1 MHVNLITPPKP
12 DGGVRVGAVKS
23 HGPRHTMADHRA
35 VHAGNSGLGAVLFVL
50 AAIATVLGWTGTRA
64 KTTTEPSPQE
74 AVYSAAD
81 TLVAKLMRENVYSL
95 SPNDTIRQALHM
107 FVDKRISGAPLL
119 SDDRTLAGF
128 VSDGDVLDVC
138 AGRWVA
144 QPAGAGELFETTPNN
159 SETTSPHINP
169 VNALF
174 LQLNVVVSSC
184 FELFF

>member
-35 VHAGNSGLGAVLFVL
+35 VHADNSGLGAVLFVL

-74 AVYSAAD
+74 AVYS
-81 TLVAKLMRENVYSL
+81 L

-107 FVDKRISGAPLL
+107 FADKRISSAPLL
-119 SDDRTLAGF
+119 SDGRTLAGF

-144 QPAGAGELFETTPNN
+144 QPAGVGELFETTPNN

-174 LQLNVVVSSC
+174 LQLNIVVSSC

>member
-1 MHVNLITPPKP
+1 
-12 DGGVRVGAVKS
+12 
-23 HGPRHTMADHRA
+23 MADHRA
-35 VHAGNSGLGAVLFVL
+35 VHADNFGLGAVLFVL

-74 AVYSAAD
+74 AVYA
-81 TLVAKLMRENVYSL
+81 L

-107 FVDKRISGAPLL
+107 FVDKRISSAPLLSDDLL

-144 QPAGAGELFETTPNN
+144 QPAGVGELFETTLKQLRL
-159 SETTSPHINP
+159 TST
-169 VNALF
+169 
-174 LQLNVVVSSC
+174 Q
-184 FELFF
+184 

>member
-1 MHVNLITPPKP
+1 MPPVCREELHVNLITPPKP
-12 DGGVRVGAVKS
+12 VGGVRVGAVKS

-35 VHAGNSGLGAVLFVL
+35 VHADNSGLGAVLFVL

-74 AVYSAAD
+74 A
-81 TLVAKLMRENVYSL
+81 VYSL

-144 QPAGAGELFETTPNN
+144 QPAGAGELLESCLKQLQTT
-159 SETTSPHINP
+159 
-169 VNALF
+169 LK
-174 LQLNVVVSSC
+174 QLH
-184 FELFF
+184 LKTPQ